1 MPAGPLDKLVKLRKT
16 RVDNALRDLT
26 ELQREKREIEARLVE
41 AKEAHQGWIGRYIE
55 CEATMRTGRIRNF
68 SDLAAIQG
76 DLLAIR
82 DHIHHAR
89 SHIADVE
96 EELAAMERR
105 IVSARARWREYER
118 AHDRSNELSTELAEK
133 AVLAALAVEE
143 FADS

>member
-1 MPAGPLDKLVKLRKT
+1 MPAGPLDKLVKLRRT

-26 ELQREKREIEARLVE
+26 ELQGEKREIEARLVE
-41 AKEAHQGWIGRYIE
+41 ARRAHEGWIAAYVE
-55 CEATMRTGRIRNF
+55 CEAGMRSGRIRNF
-68 SDLAAIQG
+68 SDLAAVQG
-76 DLLAIR
+76 DLLSIR
-82 DHIHHAR
+82 DRIHTSR

-143 FADS
+143 FVDS